1 MNKFKRNATKFAM
14 AAALALLV
22 SVPFVLAAEQ
32 TRESYVAQVEPI
44 CKSNTKANE
53 KILKGVKAEVKA
65 GKLAPAALQISKA
78 AKALKRTLT
87 QLRAVPQPKSDKP
100 KLTKWL
106 GYIKTEVEL
115 FERTAKKLKSGDK
128 AGAERMS
135 VLLTHES
142 NLANNAVLA
151 FNFHYCHAE
160 PSKFL

>member
-1 MNKFKRNATKFAM
+1 MSKFKSNAMKFAL

-22 SVPFVLAAEQ
+22 SVPLAFAAEQ

-53 KILKGVKAEVKA
+53 QILKGVKAEVRA
-65 GKLAPAALQISKA
+65 GKLKPAATQLSKA
-78 AKALKRTLT
+78 AKALKRTLA
-87 QLRAVPQPKSDKP
+87 QLKAVRQPSADKA

-106 GYIKTEVEL
+106 GYIKIEVEL
-115 FERTAKKLKSGDK
+115 FERTAKKLKAGDK
-128 AGAERMS
+128 PGAERMS

-142 NLANNAVLA
+142 NLVNDAVLG

-160 PSKFL
+160 PSKFV